1 MSCSRR
7 TLLLWTSSHRRAT
20 AAVLVRSV
28 VAAGRCS
35 STTAAAATPTAPP
48 ADKNAAAAAAPNAGG
63 KEGVPEAAAAAKKR
77 LDENESIFSKHGG
90 KMVLGFIGALGLW
103 FLRSHL
109 GGKALDAVKDQVEEA
124 CPLEPVEVEELR
136 CSNDFPPDVFDKVL
150 DSVRRAFPS
159 GRATYPEF
167 ARHITSSGL
176 LPEPLSMGFLLDRMV
191 LTAAAHP
198 GILGAAARGETPHSG
213 GSSGEGGG
221 GGWASISA
229 DAVELEVDF
238 LMVAFSAAVNTRP
251 AERTRQLWDVAQGR
265 SMGAADGGRD
275 QDTDEA
281 ALLPASKAISLVGM
295 LMASHQ
301 LPSGRYAVKDESR
314 VWPVQQYRLASGRD
328 AFLDGLLSLH
338 EDEEKRTKG
347 WIERKL
353 APAYDPAKEEQISFE
368 LFERVLRSGPVC
380 AWGEC
385 LGIRN
390 RDKL

>member
-1 MSCSRR
+1 
-7 TLLLWTSSHRRAT
+7 
-20 AAVLVRSV
+20 
-28 VAAGRCS
+28 
-35 STTAAAATPTAPP
+35 
-48 ADKNAAAAAAPNAGG
+48 
-63 KEGVPEAAAAAKKR
+63 
-77 LDENESIFSKHGG
+77 
-90 KMVLGFIGALGLW
+90 MVLGFIGALGLW

-136 CSNDFPPDVFDKVL
+136 CSNDFPPDVFGKVL

-167 ARHITSSGL
+167 ARHVTSSGL
-176 LPEPLSMGFLLDRMV
+176 LPEPLSMGFLLDRMA

-213 GSSGEGGG
+213 GSSGEGGV
-221 GGWASISA
+221 GGWASSSA
-229 DAVELEVDF
+229 DAVELEIEF

-251 AERTRQLWDVAQGR
+251 AERMRQLWDMAQGR

-275 QDTDEA
+275 QDTGEG
-281 ALLPASKAISLVGM
+281 ALLPASKAIALVGM

-328 AFLDGLLSLH
+328 AFLEGLLSLH

-353 APAYDPAKEEQISFE
+353 APAYDPANEEQISFE